1 MKNLLVNVTMKDV
14 FNAQTG
20 KGFKDAGN
28 EKISGLLTG
37 YAVTTDE
44 GVNAETGE
52 IEEKEISLMVVDGNI
67 YSGESKVIKDRLG
80 ALSKFVSE
88 DEIKENGVKVQFDTI
103 KAGHGTATTFIL
115 L

>member
-44 GVNAETGE
+44 GVNDETGE
-52 IEEKEISLMVVDGNI
+52 IVEKEISLMVVDGNI
-67 YSGESKVIKDRLG
+67 YSGESKVIKDRLC
-80 ALSKFVSE
+80 AMSKFASE

-103 KAGHGTATTFIL
+103 KAGRGIATTFIL

>member
-14 FNAQTG
+14 FNAQAG
-20 KGFKDAGN
+20 KGLKEAGN

-52 IEEKEISLMVVDGNI
+52 IVEKEISLMVVDGNI
-67 YSGESKVIKDRLG
+67 YSGESKVIKDRLST
-80 ALSKFVSE
+80 LSKFVSE

-103 KAGHGTATTFIL
+103 KAGRGTATSFIL

>member
-14 FNAQTG
+14 FNAQTS

-37 YAVTTDE
+37 YAATTDE
-44 GVNAETGE
+44 SVNAETGE
-52 IEEKEISLMVVDGNI
+52 IVEKEISLMVVDGNI
-67 YSGESKVIKDRLG
+67 YSGESKVIKDRLS

-103 KAGHGTATTFIL
+103 KAGRGTATTFIL

>member
-1 MKNLLVNVTMKDV
+1 MKNLLVNVKMKDV

-44 GVNAETGE
+44 GVNDETGE

-67 YSGESKVIKDRLG
+67 YSGESKVIKDRLS
-80 ALSKFVSE
+80 ALSKFMSE

-103 KAGHGTATTFIL
+103 KAGRGTATTFIL

>member
-1 MKNLLVNVTMKDV
+1 MKNLLVNVTLKDV

-52 IEEKEISLMVVDGNI
+52 IEEKEISLMVVDGNV
-67 YSGESKVIKDRLG
+67 YSGESKVIKDRLS
-80 ALSKFVSE
+80 ALSELVSE

-103 KAGHGTATTFIL
+103 KAGRGTATTFIL

>member
-14 FNAQTG
+14 FNAQAG

-52 IEEKEISLMVVDGNI
+52 IVEKEISLMVVDGNI
-67 YSGESKVIKDRLG
+67 YSGESKVIKDRLS

-103 KAGHGTATTFIL
+103 KAGRGTATTFIL